1 MSKGFQVAAGATLIA
16 LLLGWY
22 AATNL
27 GDGASFAYYQTL
39 DEFVGSTD
47 AASGRS
53 ARVHGY
59 VSVGSIER
67 DVPARSVRFAVQSQP
82 PHAGGSAAGA
92 LPVLFTS
99 LETPD
104 LFKEGAEVVLEG
116 RLAQDGPGARFHA
129 DKLFAK
135 CPSKFEG
142 RTADR
147 APDLPAKN
155 G

>member
-22 AATNL
+22 AATNFEE
-27 GDGASFAYYQTL
+27 GATFAYYQTL
-39 DEFVGSTD
+39 DEFVSSPD
-47 AASGRS
+47 ASSGRH

-59 VSVGSIER
+59 VATGSIER
-67 DVPARSVRFAVQSQP
+67 DVAARSVRFAVQSTP
-82 PHAGGSAAGA
+82 PHAGGSAGA
-92 LPVLFTS
+92 AMPVLFAS

-116 RLAQDGPGARFHA
+116 RLFQDGSHARFHA
-129 DKLFAK
+129 DKVMAK

-142 RTADR
+142 QAPGS

-155 G
+155 S